1 MRSRRIL
8 LGVSGGI
15 AAYKIPI
22 LVRLLIKSGFEV
34 KCILTPGASEFV
46 SPLVLS
52 ALSLNP
58 VESQLISDGKTWN
71 NHVELAEWCDL
82 FVIAP
87 LTANS
92 LAKMANGICDNLLL
106 SVYFSMKGKTIVAP
120 AMDLDMYA
128 HPSVLRNLQTIEK
141 DGVRILPAEF
151 GELASGLVGQ
161 GRMMEPDSILEE
173 IQTSFQKKKTSLE
186 GQKVLLTAGP
196 TYENIDPVRFIGNYS
211 SGKMGFAL
219 AQSFLNSGSEVL
231 LISGPT
237 SLTLEH
243 PNLTRTNV
251 VSAEEMMNEVKKN
264 WQVQNIGVFAA
275 AVADYKPKQ
284 KETKKIKKK
293 EEELELKLI
302 KNPDILGWA
311 GSEKADQFLVG
322 FALETNDGIEN
333 ASKKLKNKNLD
344 CIVLNSTED
353 SGAGFAVDTN
363 KVTILDKK
371 LTKTELSLKSKY
383 EIADEIV
390 DFIAESLSKK
400 V

>member
-1 MRSRRIL
+1 MRSKRIL
-8 LGVSGGI
+8 IGITGGI

-22 LVRLLIKSGFEV
+22 LVRLLVKAGFEV
-34 KCILTPGASEFV
+34 KCVLTPNASDFV

-52 ALSLNP
+52 TLSLNP
-58 VESQLISDGKTWN
+58 VESRLVSKDNVWN

-82 FVIAP
+82 FVVAP
-87 LTANS
+87 LTANT
-92 LAKMANGICDNLLL
+92 LAKMATGICDNLLL
-106 SVYFSMKGKTIVAP
+106 SIYFSMKGKTLVAP

-128 HPSVLRNLQTIEK
+128 HPTVVRNIEILEK
-141 DGVRILPAEF
+141 DGVRILPAEY

-161 GRMMEPDSILEE
+161 GRMIEPEKLFEE
-173 IQTSFQKKKTSLE
+173 IQDFFKKKSNLSGE
-186 GQKVLLTAGP
+186 KVLLTAGP

-219 AQSFLNSGSEVL
+219 AQSFLNAGCQVF

-237 SLTLEH
+237 SMKLEH
-243 PNLTRTNV
+243 PNLTRIDV
-251 VSAEEMMNEVKKN
+251 VSADQMMEEVKKH
-264 WQVQNIGVFAA
+264 WKEQNIGIFAA
-275 AVADYKPKQ
+275 AVADYKPKNPENQ
-284 KETKKIKKK
+284 KIKKK
-293 EEELELKLI
+293 SEELELVLV

-311 GSEKADQFLVG
+311 GSVKDEQFLVG
-322 FALETNDGIEN
+322 FALETNNGVEN
-333 ASKKLKNKNLD
+333 ALLKLKSKNLD

-353 SGAGFAVDTN
+353 SGAGFAHDTN

-371 LTKTELSLKSKY
+371 MTKTTLSLKSKY

-390 DFIAESLSKK
+390 DFVTESLSKK

>member
-22 LVRLLIKSGFEV
+22 LVRLLINSGFEV

-52 ALSLNP
+52 TLSLNP

-173 IQTSFQKKKTSLE
+173 IQTSLKKKTSLE

-237 SLTLEH
+237 SLSLEH
-243 PNLTRTNV
+243 PNLTRINV

-264 WQVQNIGVFAA
+264 WKAQNIGVFAA

-284 KETKKIKKK
+284 KETLKIKKK

-311 GSEKADQFLVG
+311 GSEKVDQFIVG

-390 DFIAESLSKK
+390 DFIAETLSKK

>member
-1 MRSRRIL
+1 MRSKRIL
-8 LGVSGGI
+8 LGVTGGI
-15 AAYKIPI
+15 AAYKTPI

-52 ALSLNP
+52 TLSLHP
-58 VESQLISDGKTWN
+58 VEAELISKEKTWN

-87 LTANS
+87 LTANT
-92 LAKMANGICDNLLL
+92 LAKMATGFCDNLLL

-128 HPSVLRNLQTIEK
+128 HPTVLRNIKIIER
-141 DGVRILPAEF
+141 DGVQVLPAEF
-151 GELASGLVGQ
+151 GELASGLIGK
-161 GRMMEPDSILEE
+161 GRMMEPERIFEE
-173 IQTSFQKKKTSLE
+173 IQNSFQKKKTSLK
-186 GQKVLLTAGP
+186 GHKVLITAGP

-219 AQSFLNSGSEVL
+219 AQSFLNAGCKVL
-231 LISGPT
+231 LITGPT
-237 SLTLEH
+237 ALSLEHPSLTLV
-243 PNLTRTNV
+243 NV
-251 VSAEEMMNEVKKN
+251 VSAEEMMEEVKSFWKE
-264 WQVQNIGVFAA
+264 QSIGVFAA
-275 AVADYKPKQ
+275 AVADYRPKNRESQ
-284 KETKKIKKK
+284 KIKKK
-293 EEELELKLI
+293 SDELGLKLV

-311 GSEKADQFLVG
+311 GSEKSNQFLVG
-322 FALETNDGIEN
+322 FALETTDGVNN
-333 ASKKLKNKNLD
+333 ASVKLRSKNLD
-344 CIVLNSTED
+344 CVILNSTED
-353 SGAGFAVDTN
+353 SGAGFAYDTN

-383 EIADEIV
+383 EIANEIV
-390 DFIAESLSKK
+390 EFIAQSLSKK

>member
-52 ALSLNP
+52 TLSLNP

-173 IQTSFQKKKTSLE
+173 IQTFFLKKKPSLE

-243 PNLTRTNV
+243 PNLTRINV
-251 VSAEEMMNEVKKN
+251 VSAEEMMTEVKKN
-264 WQVQNIGVFAA
+264 WKAQNIGVFAA

-284 KETKKIKKK
+284 KETQKIKKK
-293 EEELELKLI
+293 GEELELKLI

-311 GSEKADQFLVG
+311 GSEKSDQFLVG

-333 ASKKLKNKNLD
+333 ASIKLQNKNLD

>member
-1 MRSRRIL
+1 MRSKRIL
-8 LGVSGGI
+8 IGITGGI

-22 LVRLLIKSGFEV
+22 LVRLLVKAGFEV
-34 KCILTPGASEFV
+34 KCVLTPNASDFV

-52 ALSLNP
+52 TLSLNP
-58 VESQLISDGKTWN
+58 VESRLVSKDNVWN

-82 FVIAP
+82 FVAAP
-87 LTANS
+87 LTANT
-92 LAKMANGICDNLLL
+92 LAKMATGICDNLLL
-106 SVYFSMKGKTIVAP
+106 SIYFSMKGKTLVAP

-128 HPSVLRNLQTIEK
+128 HPTVVRNIEILEK
-141 DGVRILPAEF
+141 DGVRILPAEY

-161 GRMMEPDSILEE
+161 GRMIEPEKLFEE
-173 IQTSFQKKKTSLE
+173 IQNFFKKKSNLS
-186 GQKVLLTAGP
+186 GKKVLLTAGP

-219 AQSFLNSGSEVL
+219 AQSFLNAGCQVL

-237 SLTLEH
+237 SMKLEH
-243 PNLTRTNV
+243 PNLTRIDV
-251 VSAEEMMNEVKKN
+251 VSADEMMKEVKKH
-264 WQVQNIGVFAA
+264 WKEQNIGIFAA
-275 AVADYKPKQ
+275 AVADYKPKNPENQ
-284 KETKKIKKK
+284 KIKKK
-293 EEELELKLI
+293 NEELELVLV

-311 GSEKADQFLVG
+311 GSVKDEQFLVG
-322 FALETNDGIEN
+322 FALETNNGVEN
-333 ASKKLKNKNLD
+333 ALLKLKSKNLD

-353 SGAGFAVDTN
+353 SGAGFAHDTN

-371 LTKTELSLKSKY
+371 MTKTTLSLKSKY

-390 DFIAESLSKK
+390 DFVTESLSKK

>member
-1 MRSRRIL
+1 MRSKRIL
-8 LGVSGGI
+8 IGITGGI

-22 LVRLLIKSGFEV
+22 LVRLLVKAGFEV
-34 KCILTPGASEFV
+34 KCVLTPNASEFV

-52 ALSLNP
+52 TLSLNP
-58 VESQLISDGKTWN
+58 VESRLVSKDNVWN

-82 FVIAP
+82 FVVAP
-87 LTANS
+87 LTANT
-92 LAKMANGICDNLLL
+92 LAKMATGICDNLLL
-106 SVYFSMKGKTIVAP
+106 SIYFSMKGKTLVAP

-128 HPSVLRNLQTIEK
+128 HPSVVRNIATLEK
-141 DGVRILPAEF
+141 DGVRVLPAEY

-161 GRMMEPDSILEE
+161 GRMIEPEKLFED
-173 IQTSFQKKKTSLE
+173 IQDFFKKKSNLSGE
-186 GQKVLLTAGP
+186 KVLLTAGP

-219 AQSFLNSGSEVL
+219 AQSFLNAGCQVL

-237 SLTLEH
+237 SMKLEH
-243 PNLTRTNV
+243 PNLTRIDV
-251 VSAEEMMNEVKKN
+251 VSADEMMEEVKKH
-264 WQVQNIGVFAA
+264 WKEQNIGIFAA
-275 AVADYKPKQ
+275 AVADYKPKNPENQ
-284 KETKKIKKK
+284 KIKKK
-293 EEELELKLI
+293 NEELELVLV

-311 GSEKADQFLVG
+311 GSVKDEQFLVG
-322 FALETNDGIEN
+322 FALETNNGVEN
-333 ASKKLKNKNLD
+333 ALLKLKSKNLD

-353 SGAGFAVDTN
+353 SGAGFAHDTN

-371 LTKTELSLKSKY
+371 MTKTTLSLKSKY

-390 DFIAESLSKK
+390 DFVTESLSKK

>member
-1 MRSRRIL
+1 MRSKRIL
-8 LGVSGGI
+8 IGITGGI

-22 LVRLLIKSGFEV
+22 LVRLLVKAGFEV
-34 KCILTPGASEFV
+34 KCVLTPNASDFV

-52 ALSLNP
+52 TLSLHP
-58 VESQLISDGKTWN
+58 VESRLVSKDNVWN

-82 FVIAP
+82 FVVAP
-87 LTANS
+87 LTANT
-92 LAKMANGICDNLLL
+92 LAKMATGICDNLLL
-106 SVYFSMKGKTIVAP
+106 SIYFSMKGKTLVAP

-128 HPSVLRNLQTIEK
+128 HPTVVRNIEILEK
-141 DGVRILPAEF
+141 DGVRILPAEY

-161 GRMMEPDSILEE
+161 GRMIEPEKLFEE
-173 IQTSFQKKKTSLE
+173 IQNFFKKKSNLS
-186 GQKVLLTAGP
+186 GKKVLLTAGP

-219 AQSFLNSGSEVL
+219 AQSFLNAGCQVL

-237 SLTLEH
+237 SMKLEH
-243 PNLTRTNV
+243 PNLTRIDV
-251 VSAEEMMNEVKKN
+251 ISADEMMKEVKKH
-264 WQVQNIGVFAA
+264 WKEQNIGIFAA
-275 AVADYKPKQ
+275 AVADYKPKNPENQ
-284 KETKKIKKK
+284 KIKKK
-293 EEELELKLI
+293 NEELELVLV

-311 GSEKADQFLVG
+311 GSVKDEQFLVG
-322 FALETNDGIEN
+322 FALETNNGVEN
-333 ASKKLKNKNLD
+333 ALLKLKSKNLD

-353 SGAGFAVDTN
+353 SGAGFAHDTN

-371 LTKTELSLKSKY
+371 MTKTTLSLKSKY

-390 DFIAESLSKK
+390 DFVTESLSKK